1 MGSKQQLLRSSS
13 FFGSVVIRPV
23 TWSILLFD
31 SRASL
36 KTSNCDLNLGVCVC
50 VLLVA
55 SVGMIADVCML
66 CVQVCL
72 VVSFVRERG
81 EHVLLCVH
89 ASLFASCILCAC
101 VYVSICACVRECARV
116 HTSALPYRP
125 ERKCATECLGE
136 LRKSFVLLG
145 DYLGIT
151 RDDFTRSVLIGL
163 LQT

>member
-81 EHVLLCVH
+81 EHVLLCARAWRAC
-89 ASLFASCILCAC
+89 ASVCAC
-101 VYVSICACVRECARV
+101 VLVCVVYLVCMCVCEHLCVR
-116 HTSALPYRP
+116 T
-125 ERKCATECLGE
+125 
-136 LRKSFVLLG
+136 
-145 DYLGIT
+145 
-151 RDDFTRSVLIGL
+151 
-163 LQT
+163 